1 MRSMLALALVLVA
14 CGNNDAAAPAAPA
27 VEAPAAPAAPPAAS
41 AGLKGDVYGAGVTL
55 TESTPVSKLLA
66 EADQYDGKVVRVEG
80 TVTEVCEKRGCWMNI
95 ASDAQF
101 ETLRFKVQDGVIT
114 IPLEAKGR
122 YAVAEGTLRKVALS
136 PEDAQAMR
144 EHEAEE
150 QGKPVDNTT
159 PLPTYSIKLEG
170 SGAVIRDVM

>member
-1 MRSMLALALVLVA
+1 MRAVLAVVVLLAA
-14 CGNNDAAAPAAPA
+14 CGQTEAPTPAAEAPAAAPAAPA
-27 VEAPAAPAAPPAAS
+27 APAP
-41 AGLKGDVYGAGVTL
+41 AGLKGDVYGGGVSL

-101 ETLRFKVQDGVIT
+101 EALRFKVQDGVIT

-144 EHEAEE
+144 DHEAEE
-150 QGKPVDNTT
+150 QGKPVDNTI

-170 SGAVIRDVM
+170 TGAVIRDAM